1 MNLVRLIY
9 ASTFKSSTVDSSE
22 LSRIHKTASEVNAK
36 YDITGILVF
45 GDDYFLQCIEG
56 EREAVNQLYAN
67 IMADSRHSR
76 SVLLEYAEVHAR
88 DFDEW
93 SMKLVMLTSEKSK
106 TIRRFSAKAGFNPYE
121 MSGGSARQFLLSLK
135 SVD

>member
-9 ASTFKSSTVDSSE
+9 ASTFKSSTVDASE

-36 YDITGILVF
+36 HDITGILVF
-45 GDDYFLQCIEG
+45 GDEYFLQCIEG

-67 IMADSRHSR
+67 IMADPRHER
-76 SVLLEYAEVHAR
+76 SVLLDYSEVSSR

-93 SMKLVMLTSEKSK
+93 SMKLVMLTAERSK
-106 TIRRFSAKAGFNPYE
+106 TIRRFSAKSVFNPYNL
-121 MSGGSARQFLLSLK
+121 SGQSARELLLSLK
-135 SVD
+135 SAE